1 MQCFDG
7 TVGLEASGL
16 ERRARLSCSGGGGQL
31 SELPFFPIENCK
43 GRQNEEKPQWTSEV
57 DVRESLIRTVELVLD
72 CGPLELPHFSST
84 SQHAS
89 QPAKSALPD
98 LTCLSFPVVIPI
110 SQVTSFSFLCL
121 QCQLFG
127 LAACR

>member
-57 DVRESLIRTVELVLD
+57 DVRGSLIRTVELVLD
-72 CGPLELPHFSST
+72 
-84 SQHAS
+84 
-89 QPAKSALPD
+89 
-98 LTCLSFPVVIPI
+98 
-110 SQVTSFSFLCL
+110 
-121 QCQLFG
+121 
-127 LAACR
+127 